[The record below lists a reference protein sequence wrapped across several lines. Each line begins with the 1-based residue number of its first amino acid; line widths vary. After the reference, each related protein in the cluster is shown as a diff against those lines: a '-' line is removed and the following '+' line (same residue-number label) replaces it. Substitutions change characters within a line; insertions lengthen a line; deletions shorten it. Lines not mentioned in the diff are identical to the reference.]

1 MIFFGKRYYCS
12 LCNTYAPVSRMMYH
26 AESVGMC
33 EKCYKK
39 AHRFS
44 DNCFEGPGDIKAVF
58 SEFLYD
64 GAIKESVKS
73 FKFFGQRQYGV
84 LFGRILSE
92 RLCENAVLKGCD
104 MIVPVPLH
112 PNRQMERGYNQ
123 AEILAEEISDI
134 MKIPME
140 NDVLFRIKDTKRQ
153 STLKGLARI
162 ENVRDAFYAHPESV
176 RDKKI
181 ILVDDICTMGE
192 TLKACESALKI
203 AGVKEVYA
211 ITLCMA
217 FGEN

>member
-1 MIFFGKRYYCS
+1 MILWRRRCYCA
-12 LCNTYAPVSRMMYH
+12 LCNTYAPENKMVYR

-33 EKCYKK
+33 ERCYKK
-39 AHRFS
+39 LRKFT

-58 SEFLYD
+58 SEFLYE

-73 FKFFGQRQYGV
+73 FKFSGQRQFGV
-84 LFGRILSE
+84 LFGRILGE
-92 RLCENAVLKGCD
+92 KFKDNIALKDCN

-123 AEILAEEISDI
+123 AEILAEEISHI
-134 MKIPME
+134 MGVPIA

-162 ENVRDAFYAHPESV
+162 ENVRDAFYAHPDSV

-192 TLKACESALKI
+192 TLKACANALKI

-211 ITLCMA
+211 ITLCMS